1 MSDYVRRISIPMPS
15 INSALCVQ
23 VEAEEIVEDLAH
35 HTTYSNQMT
44 ALWWWFAVKLKK
56 GQLKEVVEYRVV
68 LWRQLILCHTP
79 SNINDYYNVYF
90 LAVNINK
97 RLL

>member
-44 ALWWWFAVKLKK
+44 AL
-56 GQLKEVVEYRVV
+56 
-68 LWRQLILCHTP
+68 
-79 SNINDYYNVYF
+79 
-90 LAVNINK
+90 
-97 RLL
+97 